1 MDSPSLVPFGE
12 AISVTAGGICST
24 AKPGHLKITL
34 SQNMKRCGFCLGCCW
49 GGGGLF
55 GFLFFQ
61 ITHLEFVSV
70 FSYHFSFE
78 TTNP

>member
-49 GGGGLF
+49 GGGG
-55 GFLFFQ
+55 
-61 ITHLEFVSV
+61 FVWVFIFPNNTSGICFSV
-70 FSYHFSFE
+70 FLSFQL
-78 TTNP
+78 

>member
-49 GGGGLF
+49 GGGG
-55 GFLFFQ
+55 GFVWVFIFPNNTSG
-61 ITHLEFVSV
+61 ICFSV
-70 FSYHFSFE
+70 FLSFQL
-78 TTNP
+78 